1 MQYMTRHAKY
11 ARRPFLAW
19 AASLMLHLSLVSAVH
34 AATKVDV
41 PVQALITPAPCTVQ
55 LTGLTGGVLDLGSQ
69 TSESLSAAGAVVGG
83 KSFNVSLTQCG
94 GDIGTTVPT
103 ITVSGET
110 VGAAVTGGDFLF
122 RDTASSTAENV
133 GFIFHFGGTSVTW
146 PDTDATTKK
155 NLKNGSVI
163 NLTANTEG
171 AVLPAT
177 WKTTP
182 IPVGVAV
189 STGGSASG
197 LVAGDLQAK
206 VTFTFDY
213 Q

>member
-1 MQYMTRHAKY
+1 MQYMTRQVNRAL
-11 ARRPFLAW
+11 RLLP
-19 AASLMLHLSLVSAVH
+19 ASGVGVMLSLSLVPAVQ
-34 AATKVDV
+34 AATTVDV
-41 PVQALITPAPCTVQ
+41 PVQALITPAPCTVA

-69 TSESLSAAGAVVGG
+69 TSESLSAAGAAVGG

-94 GDIGTTVPT
+94 GDIGTTIPT

-110 VGAAVTGGDFLF
+110 LGAAVTGGDFLF
-122 RDTASSTAENV
+122 RDSANSTAKNV
-133 GFIFHFGGTSVTW
+133 GFIFHFGGTSVNW
-146 PDTDATTKK
+146 PDSVATTKK

-163 NLTANTEG
+163 TPTANTEG

-189 STGGSASG
+189 STGGGVSG
-197 LVAGDLQAK
+197 LGAGGLQAK